1 MRAGFDGMSAAT
13 LSGQLGQSPLYGAWE
28 KVAPDPA
35 AFPALIDATGDLV
48 RQPYDWSAEVAG
60 LPMPV
65 LLAYGDADSIPPSA
79 AAEFYGLLGGGKRDA
94 GWDGSMRI
102 PSWLTILPATHY
114 DILRATAL
122 PETVAQ
128 FTA

>member
-1 MRAGFDGMSAAT
+1 
-13 LSGQLGQSPLYGAWE
+13 
-28 KVAPDPA
+28 
-35 AFPALIDATGDLV
+35 
-48 RQPYDWSAEVAG
+48 
-60 LPMPV
+60 MPV
-65 LLAYGDADSIPPSA
+65 LLVYGDADSIPPSA
-79 AAEFYGLLGGGKRDA
+79 AADFYGLLGGGKRDA